1 MSLTPTTTD
10 CNPAPYLPP
19 TPTWT
24 QPEPTG
30 RIQLNQRLVEGI
42 YA

>member
-1 MSLTPTTTD
+1 MSVTAPD
-10 CNPAPYLPP
+10 VDVNPAPYLPP
-19 TPTWT
+19 TPLWT
-24 QPEPTG
+24 QSEPTG